1 MRMHAGSLRQLDDHA
16 IFSGTI
22 EACRSNREQTAEF
35 LRFLAEFDRRKLF
48 RAAGYPSAHQF
59 CVRHMHM
66 SEDQAY
72 KHLRAARAG
81 RRFPVVFEMIADGR
95 SNVSAIKL
103 LSRYLTAANGEALLR
118 DATGRTNKQV
128 LELLAERF
136 PQPDVPTV
144 MFAIATPVRAQ
155 GAPVSEVSEM
165 TCKLAVRPVEANNP
179 LQDNERIAEIP
190 TSAIEI
196 ASTSPVPVLGYTRVA
211 PLSPASY
218 ALQCTLSAAVHAK
231 LREVQDLLG
240 PRISPSDISQVLDL
254 ALDALLERLERTR
267 RAALRRPEAAG
278 TGTGTTASP
287 VAAPGCEAVP
297 RTGRY
302 IPRAVRRAV
311 WARDAGRCRFVS
323 ATGRRCESRSGLEID
338 HVRPVSLGGTNEAGN
353 LRLLCRA
360 HNQLEAERRLGAEFM
375 GAKRAAHAAAAP

>member
-1 MRMHAGSLRQLDDHA
+1 MRTHVGSLRQLDDHA
-16 IFSGTI
+16 VLAGVI
-22 EACRSNREQTAEF
+22 EAYRSNREQTAEF

-59 CVRHMHM
+59 CVRHMRM
-66 SEDQAY
+66 SEDQSY

-103 LSRYLTAANGEALLR
+103 LSKHLTASNGEALLR

-136 PQPDVPTV
+136 PQADVPTV
-144 MFAIATPVRAQ
+144 MFALATPVKAQ
-155 GAPVSEVSEM
+155 GAPASEVSEM
-165 TCKLAVRPVEANNP
+165 TCELAVRPVEANNP
-179 LQDNERIAEIP
+179 LRDIKRIAELP

-196 ASTSPVPVLGYTRVA
+196 ASTSPVPALPYTRVA

-254 ALDALLERLERTR
+254 ALDALIERLERTR
-267 RAALRRPEAAG
+267 KAALRRQEAAG
-278 TGTGTTASP
+278 TGSDTTASP
-287 VAAPGCEAVP
+287 VAETTREAVP
-297 RTGRY
+297 PAGRY

-311 WARDAGRCRFVS
+311 WARDEGRCRFVS
-323 ATGRRCESRSGLEID
+323 ATGRRCEARCGLEID
-338 HVRPVSLGGTNEAGN
+338 HVRPVSLGGTNESGN

-360 HNQLEAERRLGAEFM
+360 HNQLEAERRLGAAFM
-375 GAKRAAHAAAAP
+375 GAKRAAAAP